1 MDGLGRLIDR
11 LAPSAYPDDT
21 HPDSASSLPQY
32 QQNTITRQ
40 VGLLANPK
48 EPPTMVRG
56 WFGLDCMVYK
66 CLSSLGRHGLGLRW
80 VMDV

>member
-1 MDGLGRLIDR
+1 
-11 LAPSAYPDDT
+11 
-21 HPDSASSLPQY
+21 
-32 QQNTITRQ
+32 
-40 VGLLANPK
+40 
-48 EPPTMVRG
+48 MVRG